1 MEEPEAR
8 KLQEKLGLSEE
19 EVVQIVRCGRG
30 RVSFAPGK
38 SRICVEIRA
47 SQMEYDLITT
57 NRADLE
63 EA

>member
-1 MEEPEAR
+1 MR
-8 KLQEKLGLSEE
+8 QE
-19 EVVQIVRCGRG
+19 
-30 RVSFAPGK
+30 K

-63 EA
+63 KREIKEAPETEEA

>member
-1 MEEPEAR
+1 M
-8 KLQEKLGLSEE
+8 
-19 EVVQIVRCGRG
+19 QIVRCGRG
-30 RVSFAPGK
+30 QGLLCAGK

-63 EA
+63 KREIKEAPETEEA